1 MGKKSSPRKE
11 LSEEE
16 KKIKVKRVFFNI
28 LYAISLYYFDFE
40 FLKAL

>member
-16 KKIKVKRVFFNI
+16 KKIKVKRVFFNNYTPEVYYI
-28 LYAISLYYFDFE
+28 LILNF
-40 FLKAL
+40 

>member
-16 KKIKVKRVFFNI
+16 KKMKIKRAFFI
-28 LYAISLYYFDFE
+28 G
-40 FLKAL
+40 

>member
-16 KKIKVKRVFFNI
+16 KKMKVKRVFFN
-28 LYAISLYYFDFE
+28 
-40 FLKAL
+40 KKTPKWR

>member
-16 KKIKVKRVFFNI
+16 KKMKAKRVFFN
-28 LYAISLYYFDFE
+28 
-40 FLKAL
+40 KKTPKWR